1 MVARFNGEIRGTKEA
16 IKSLRQI
23 DPELR
28 KQFTKDARVVAQP
41 IIDAAKAAY
50 PERLLS
56 GMSRPWAQNGNQKF
70 PYNQTKAQSGV
81 KFKVDT
87 RRKSGSA
94 IKIQQGNAAAAIA
107 EVAGKRRQNVL
118 GENLNK
124 YGKPSRFLWPAAEK
138 NLDAVTRRMTD
149 LVKDVMETV
158 SKELK

>member
-23 DPELR
+23 DPDLR

-56 GMSRPWAQNGNQKF
+56 GMARPWTQGENQKF
-70 PYNQTKAQSGV
+70 PYSQSKAKSGV

-94 IKIQQGNAAAAIA
+94 IKVQQTNPAAAIA
-107 EVAGKRRQNVL
+107 DIAGKSNANTL
-118 GENLNK
+118 GQNLNR
-124 YGKPSRFLWPAAEK
+124 YGRPSRFMWPAAEK